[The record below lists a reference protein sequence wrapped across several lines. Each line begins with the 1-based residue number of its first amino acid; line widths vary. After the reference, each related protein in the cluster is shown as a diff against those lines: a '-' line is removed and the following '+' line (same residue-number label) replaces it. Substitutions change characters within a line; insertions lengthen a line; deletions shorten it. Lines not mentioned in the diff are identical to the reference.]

1 MDPLSI
7 GMLAILA
14 VLIFFM
20 FRNGQTRKKDMEEKQ
35 SKVVPGA
42 EVMTNFGVFG
52 TILSVNDDKVQV
64 ETSPGNV
71 LTVHRQ
77 TIVRFLDDEPAPV
90 EEADEVDETVVD
102 DAPEQINEDSAA
114 YPAEPV
120 AFPTEPEFGERIDGT
135 EPKPATDSRE
145 KNADQ

>member
-20 FRNGQTRKKDMEEKQ
+20 FRNGQKRKKDMAEKQ

-52 TILSVNDDKVQV
+52 TILSVNDDKVEV

-77 TIVRFLDDEPAPV
+77 TIVRFLDDEVLP
-90 EEADEVDETVVD
+90 VDEDAVD
-102 DAPEQINEDSAA
+102 EDAEQINEDSAA
-114 YPAEPV
+114 FPAEPV
-120 AFPTEPEFGERIDGT
+120 DFPADPEFGERVDPT
-135 EPKPATDSRE
+135 ETNPATDSRE

>member
-20 FRNGQTRKKDMEEKQ
+20 FRNGQKRKKDIEEKQ

-52 TILSVNDDKVQV
+52 TILSVNDDKVEV

-77 TIVRFLDDEPAPV
+77 TIVRFLDDEPKPVDEV
-90 EEADEVDETVVD
+90 EEDVVVDET
-102 DAPEQINEDSAA
+102 PELINEDHA
-114 YPAEPV
+114 
-120 AFPTEPEFGERIDGT
+120 AFPVDPEFGERVDGT

>member
-20 FRNGQTRKKDMEEKQ
+20 FRNGQKRKKDMAEKQ

-52 TILSVNDDKVQV
+52 TILSVNDDKVEV

-77 TIVRFLDDEPAPV
+77 TIVRFLDDEVLP
-90 EEADEVDETVVD
+90 VDEDAVD
-102 DAPEQINEDSAA
+102 EDAPEQINEDSAA
-114 YPAEPV
+114 FPAEPV
-120 AFPTEPEFGERIDGT
+120 DFPADPEFGQRVDPT
-135 EPKPATDSRE
+135 ETNPATDSRE

>member
-20 FRNGQTRKKDMEEKQ
+20 FRNGQKRKKDIEEKQ

-52 TILSVNDDKVQV
+52 TILSVNDDKVEV

-77 TIVRFLDDEPAPV
+77 TIVRFIDDEPVPVDEV
-90 EEADEVDETVVD
+90 EEDDVD
-102 DAPEQINEDSAA
+102 DAPEQINEDHA
-114 YPAEPV
+114 
-120 AFPTEPEFGERIDGT
+120 AFPVDPEFGERVDGT
-135 EPKPATDSRE
+135 EPKPTTDSRE

>member
-20 FRNGQTRKKDMEEKQ
+20 FRNGQKRKKDMAEKQ

-90 EEADEVDETVVD
+90 DEVDEDVEA

-114 YPAEPV
+114 YPAETA
-120 AFPTEPEFGERIDGT
+120 AFPTEPEFGERVDGT
-135 EPKPATDSRE
+135 ERTTNDSRNKKIDE
-145 KNADQ
+145 

>member
-20 FRNGQTRKKDMEEKQ
+20 FRNGQKRKKDIEEKQ

-52 TILSVNDDKVQV
+52 RILSVNDEKVEV

-77 TIVRFLDDEPAPV
+77 TIVRFLDDEPKPEV
-90 EEADEVDETVVD
+90 EEEVVVDET
-102 DAPEQINEDSAA
+102 PELNEDHAIFPPAA
-114 YPAEPV
+114 
-120 AFPTEPEFGERIDGT
+120 PEFGERVDGA
-135 EPKPATDSRE
+135 ESKPATDSRE

>member
-20 FRNGQTRKKDMEEKQ
+20 FRNGQKRKKDIEEKQ
-35 SKVVPGA
+35 TKIVPGA

-52 TILSVNDDKVQV
+52 TILSINDEKVQV

-71 LTVHRQ
+71 LTVHKQ
-77 TIVRFLDDEPAPV
+77 TIVRFLDDEPAPAAADDV
-90 EEADEVDETVVD
+90 ADE
-102 DAPEQINEDSAA
+102 APEQVNEDHASYTVEPDYKAA
-114 YPAEPV
+114 
-120 AFPTEPEFGERIDGT
+120 PEFGEVADGT
-135 EPKPATDSRE
+135 DIKPAPDSRE
-145 KNADQ
+145 KNTDQ

>member
-20 FRNGQTRKKDMEEKQ
+20 FRNGQKRKRDIEEKQ
-35 SKVVPGA
+35 TKVVPGA
-42 EVMTNFGVFG
+42 SVMTNFGVFG
-52 TILSVNDDKVQV
+52 TILSVNDDKVEV

-90 EEADEVDETVVD
+90 DETEDDVLAD
-102 DAPEQINEDSAA
+102 DAPEQINEDHAA
-114 YPAEPV
+114 
-120 AFPTEPEFGERIDGT
+120 FTTDPEFGERVDPIDT
-135 EPKPATDSRE
+135 KPADSRE
-145 KNADQ
+145 KNSDQ

>member
-20 FRNGQTRKKDMEEKQ
+20 FRNGQKRKKDMEEKQ

-90 EEADEVDETVVD
+90 EEADEVDETVAD

-114 YPAEPV
+114 YPAEPA
-120 AFPTEPEFGERIDGT
+120 AFPEPEFGERIDGT

>member
-20 FRNGQTRKKDMEEKQ
+20 FRNGQKRKKDMEEKQ

-52 TILSVNDDKVQV
+52 TILSVNDDKVEV

-71 LTVHRQ
+71 LTVHKQ
-77 TIVRFLDDEPAPV
+77 TIVRFLDDEVTP
-90 EEADEVDETVVD
+90 VDETDDEVVVD
-102 DAPEQINEDSAA
+102 DAPEQINEDSTA
-114 YPAEPV
+114 YPAEP
-120 AFPTEPEFGERIDGT
+120 AAYPTEPDFGQRVDPT
-135 EPKPATDSRE
+135 EPKSATDSRE
-145 KNADQ
+145 KNSDQ

>member
-20 FRNGQTRKKDMEEKQ
+20 FRNGQKRKKDMAEKQ

-90 EEADEVDETVVD
+90 EEADEDVEA

-114 YPAEPV
+114 YPAET
-120 AFPTEPEFGERIDGT
+120 ATFPTEPEFGERVDPT
-135 EPKPATDSRE
+135 EVKPATDSRE